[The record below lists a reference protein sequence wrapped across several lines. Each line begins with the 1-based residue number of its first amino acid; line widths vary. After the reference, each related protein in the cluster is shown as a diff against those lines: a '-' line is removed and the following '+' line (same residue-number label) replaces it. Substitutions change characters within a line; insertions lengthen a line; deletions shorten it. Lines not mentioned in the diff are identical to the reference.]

1 MSDWEEQLNSILN
14 DPAQMSRIAD
24 MARTLMGGE
33 GPPAAEAAEAAPTE
47 SALPAGLGEM
57 LRSLNGGEKSDKQ
70 ALLEAMKPW
79 LSEKRRAKMDRALR
93 LARMARLAELAM
105 GEGERHDV

>member
-1 MSDWEEQLNSILN
+1 MSYWEEQLNSILN
-14 DPAQMSRIAD
+14 DPAQMGRIAD
-24 MARTLMGGE
+24 MARTLMGG
-33 GPPAAEAAEAAPTE
+33 GAAPAAEEAAPPE
-47 SALPAGLGEM
+47 SALPAGLAEM

-79 LSEKRRAKMDRALR
+79 LSEKRRVKMDRALR